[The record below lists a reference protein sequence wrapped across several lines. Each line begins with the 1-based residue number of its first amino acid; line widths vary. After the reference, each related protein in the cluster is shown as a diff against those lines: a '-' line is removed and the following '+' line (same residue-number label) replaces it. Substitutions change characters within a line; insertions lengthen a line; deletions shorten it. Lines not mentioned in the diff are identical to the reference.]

1 MTEPGTKE
9 NELTEAVSRQGRTVL
24 RLAAAVEGL
33 TGQSAALERWVRDT
47 LTLARARERE
57 LEDSLAVSRQETRL
71 VALEA
76 IRVLDALEW
85 ACAAAK
91 NRKDA
96 EALEQFESAR
106 KDCVRRLS
114 AAGITEIPA
123 EGELDG
129 RLHEG
134 IGTKRSRRVPQYH
147 IVNIVRRGWQRG
159 GEVLRR
165 AQVETAA

>member
-1 MTEPGTKE
+1 MTEPETKE

-57 LEDSLAVSRQETRL
+57 LEDALNASRQETRL

-76 IRVLDALEW
+76 VRVLDALEW
-85 ACAAAK
+85 ACDAAK
-91 NRKDA
+91 TRKDT
-96 EALEQFESAR
+96 EALAQFESAR
-106 KDCVRRLS
+106 KDCVRRLA
-114 AAGITEIPA
+114 AAGVTEIPA

-134 IGTKRSRRVPQYH
+134 VGTRRSRRVPQYH
-147 IVNIVRRGWQRG
+147 IVNVVRRGWMRG

>member
-1 MTEPGTKE
+1 MTEPMGKE
-9 NELTEAVSRQGRTVL
+9 SELTEAVSRQGRTVL

-47 LTLARARERE
+47 LTLARARERD
-57 LEDSLAVSRQETRL
+57 LEDALNVSRGETRL

-76 IRVLDALEW
+76 VRVLDALEW
-85 ACAAAK
+85 ACAAAR

-96 EALEQFESAR
+96 EALERFEAAR

-114 AAGITEIPA
+114 AVGIAEIPA

-134 IGTKRSRRVPQYH
+134 VGTKRSRRVPQYH
-147 IVNIVRRGWQRG
+147 IASVVRRGWQRG
-159 GEVLRR
+159 GDVLRR
-165 AQVETAA
+165 AQVETEV